1 MKGGFMQVRITRY
14 GRFIALSA
22 VFASALALM
31 AAKGGFTMLARVGD
45 AVLKSYDWAI
55 SDWGQ
60 HLAEKLDPTYPR
72 CF

>member
-1 MKGGFMQVRITRY
+1 MKGGYMQIRITKC
-14 GRFIALSA
+14 GRLIALSA
-22 VFASALALM
+22 VFASSLALM

-45 AVLKSYDWAI
+45 AVLESYDRAI